1 MRSWPVAS
9 VIELS
14 ATEAAARIRQG
25 ELQAE
30 DYAAALLDRESVAR
44 SLGALTWSEPQ
55 RVLADARRIDALRA
69 AGKPLGMLGGVPIII
84 KDNIDTLGFPTS
96 AGTQILKQYHPAADA
111 PVVRALFDQGAILLA
126 KANMHEL
133 AGGGTSNN
141 PVFGAVYNP
150 YDRSRVAGG
159 SSGGT
164 AAALAARFGAAG
176 LGSDTAGSARIPAS
190 FCGICGFRPSTAG
203 YKKFPGGGIVP
214 LSFTL
219 DTAGPMARSVADIA
233 LLNAAVTGAPVPRA
247 ASLAGL
253 RIGLPKQLYWLNLD
267 AETQRVAR
275 CAVDTLREA
284 GVIFVDLDISSY
296 IEGAQQLFFTTLM
309 SDLGKDLG
317 EFLRIQNI
325 PLSQAQVVQQIAS
338 KDTYAL
344 FDSTSAFAAAA
355 ASPSEIK
362 SLHATVANEY
372 HEVLKRH
379 GVEAL
384 CFPTEPIPAPVNRV
398 GGDSPSDVVDVGGS
412 SEPEPVS
419 LVRNTSPVCALGAP
433 ALTLPAGLTRSGLP
447 VGLELEG
454 AIDADLRILSIGI
467 AVQSALGS
475 IPPPS
480 C

>member
-1 MRSWPVAS
+1 MARVAS

-14 ATEAAARIRQG
+14 ASDAAAHIRQG
-25 ELQAE
+25 ELRAE
-30 DYAAALLDRESVAR
+30 DYATAVLGRETVAR

-55 RVLADARRIDALRA
+55 RVLADARRIDERRA
-69 AGKPLGMLGGVPIII
+69 SGKPLGVLGGVPIII
-84 KDNIDTLGFPTS
+84 KANIDTLGFPTS
-96 AGTQILKQYHPAADA
+96 AGTQILKQFLPAADA
-111 PVVRALFDQGAILLA
+111 PVARALFDHGAILLA

-190 FCGICGFRPSTAG
+190 FCGVCGFRPTTAG
-203 YKKFPGGGIVP
+203 HKKFPDGGIVP

-219 DTAGPMARSVADIA
+219 DTAGPMARSVSDIA
-233 LLNAAVTGAPVPRA
+233 LLNAAVTGAPVPSA
-247 ASLAGL
+247 AALRGL

-267 AETQRVAR
+267 GETERVASS
-275 CAVDTLREA
+275 AVRALREA
-284 GVIFVDLDISSY
+284 GVIFVDVDVSSY
-296 IEGAQQLFFTTLM
+296 IVRAQLLFATMLM

-317 EFLRIQNI
+317 EFLRIQKI
-325 PLSQAQVVQQIAS
+325 PLTQPQVVQQIAS

-344 FDSTSAFAAAA
+344 FNSTSVFASSS

-362 SLHATVANEY
+362 SLHAALMNDY
-372 HEVLKRH
+372 HEVLQRH
-379 GVEAL
+379 GVETL
-384 CFPTEPIPAPVNRV
+384 CFPTEPIPAPLHRV
-398 GGDSPSDVVDVGGS
+398 GWDSPSDMVDVGGS
-412 SEPEPVS
+412 SQPESLS
-419 LVRNTSPVCALGAP
+419 LVRNTSPACALGAP

-454 AIDADLRILSIGI
+454 ADRCGPAPFVDRPGRSIG
-467 AVQSALGS
+467 LGFD
-475 IPPPS
+475 PAA
-480 C
+480 